1 MFNSRNVRSLPQEYD
16 YYKSVKAKSDKLYY
30 EKIYNMTSDKN
41 EEEVVKQRLY
51 NLILNLCNQSV
62 YDYIYVFTDDDFN
75 LILNYNINVQDILNQ
90 FIDDIVNIKERN
102 LKLSKQN

>member
-1 MFNSRNVRSLPQEYD
+1 MFNSKNVKSLPQEYD

-30 EKIYNMTSDKN
+30 EKIYNMNSDKN

-75 LILNYNINVQDILNQ
+75 LILNYNINVQDILNE
-90 FIDDIVNIKERN
+90 FIDDIVTIKERN
-102 LKLSKQN
+102 LRISRQN